1 MESWRDHGIV
11 LAVRAH
17 GEGGAVVSVLTET
30 YGRHAG
36 YVRGA
41 GSSRLRGI
49 LEPGNLVQVE
59 WRSRVADQL
68 GSFAIEPERAIT
80 GPLLSDPLKLAA
92 LTSACALC
100 DFALPER
107 EAHPGLFHGLLAL
120 LDTMGNDD
128 IWGAAYVMWEIAFM
142 RELGF
147 GLDFS
152 RCVAGGDSNRLAYIS
167 PKSGRAVSVDAAAP
181 YKEKLL
187 PLPGF
192 LKSPGL
198 DGAGEA
204 GMDDVLTGLKMNAY
218 FLEHWV
224 FVHHSRGLPEP
235 RLILQ
240 DRFDRLGRAA

>member
-1 MESWRDHGIV
+1 MIHSHVMESWRDHGIV

-17 GEGGAVVSVLTET
+17 GEGGAVASVLTES

-41 GSSRLRGI
+41 GGSRLRGI

-59 WRSRVADQL
+59 WRSRIADQL
-68 GSFAIEPERAIT
+68 GSFSIEPERAIT
-80 GPLLSDPLKLAA
+80 GPMLGDSLKLAA

-100 DFALPER
+100 DYSLPER
-107 EAHPGLFHGLLAL
+107 ETHTGLFHGLLAL
-120 LDTMGNDD
+120 LDAMNNSDD
-128 IWGAAYVMWEIAFM
+128 HIWGVSYVMWEIAFM

-152 RCVAGGDSNRLAYIS
+152 RCVAGGDSTRLAYIS

-192 LKSPGL
+192 LKSPYQQNE
-198 DGAGEA
+198 DPGAQAEILA
-204 GMDDVLTGLKMNAY
+204 GLKMNEY
-218 FLEHWV
+218 FL
-224 FVHHSRGLPEP
+224 
-235 RLILQ
+235 
-240 DRFDRLGRAA
+240 